1 MISSISSGSAWSFQS
16 VKALS
21 NTQRHKEMFTKLDTD
36 GDGKVS
42 KAELKAGGPADK
54 KNVDIDSVF
63 TNTDTDND
71 GYISETENDTL
82 LTKLDSQMK
91 TDGVEGK
98 RPPPPP
104 PGGGKA
110 ASASET
116 TDTIFSKLD
125 TNEDGEVSMEE
136 LLAASTGDDE
146 SSAIT
151 DLLKSAD
158 SNSDNT
164 ITKDELTSYL
174 TRMEKQLKAAYGRT
188 DSAEA

>member
-1 MISSISSGSAWSFQS
+1 
-16 VKALS
+16 
-21 NTQRHKEMFTKLDTD
+21 MFTKLDTD